1 MAVSLIVGLVGTV
14 GAAVAAGGLAYAF
27 YGSATYFLATW
38 AAFSALTAVSMALS
52 PKPSF
57 GATMSGTTVMSREA
71 TPSRKI
77 VYGRTRVGG
86 SIAYLDGTGTDNEY
100 LHIVL
105 LISARK
111 IDGYEQMYFNEEKV
125 WENGSFI
132 GDWGSYVTLS
142 THDGDSVTQ
151 TAADS
156 ALVAASSSW
165 TNTSVLNG
173 IAYTYVRLKQSN
185 EKFPRGL
192 PNISFVVRGKP
203 VYDPQKDST
212 NAYYDASLGVST
224 QRLNDET
231 TWQFS
236 QNPALIKADYIA
248 DEKYG
253 LGESYASIN
262 AASLDLAQTVCDQ
275 LITVTGGGTQKRY
288 SLDGVVDTANTRR
301 NNLESMLS
309 ATNGRI
315 VPSGGEYFIS
325 AASYATPSVTID
337 ESMLVGGISTQTKNS
352 MSNAF
357 NAVKGVFL
365 SSEENYIA
373 TDYPPIISSAY
384 AVEDGEP
391 LYLELNLP
399 YTNNN
404 IRAQQLA
411 KMSLLE
417 SRQQISLTLPMNLS
431 GLLLKAGDTF
441 YLNNERLGW
450 NQKVFQVLSYEFDVA
465 QTGELIV
472 GVSCIETDSSI
483 YDWTVADQFAYT
495 PAPVIAL
502 PTPTGTIEYS
512 ELAHDVTILTALT
525 PTPITLEVGKEY
537 HVSVS
542 GLTLKLPTSVTLGDY
557 IGISVANFT
566 NTILNPDGKK
576 IMSSTANR
584 VINEANKGFALVYA
598 GDDFGWAVR

>member
-1 MAVSLIVGLVGTV
+1 MAVSLIAGLIATG
-14 GAAVAAGGLAYAF
+14 GAALAAGGLAYAF

-38 AAFSALTAVSMALS
+38 AAFTALAAVGKAMFSV
-52 PKPSF
+52 PSF
-57 GATMSGTTVMSREA
+57 GATLSGTTVMSREA

-125 WENGSFI
+125 WEFGVSPDPFV
-132 GDWGSYVTLS
+132 GDWGDYVTLS
-142 THDGDSVTQ
+142 THDGTQ
-151 TAADS
+151 TTADS

-165 TNTSVLNG
+165 TNTSILNG
-173 IAYTYVRLKQSN
+173 IAYVYVRLKQSN

-212 NAYYDASLGVST
+212 SAYYQPSLGVST
-224 QRLNDET
+224 HRLNDET

-236 QNPALIKADYIA
+236 QNPALIEADYIA

-262 AASLDLAQTVCDQ
+262 AASLDLAQTICDQ
-275 LITVTGGGTQKRY
+275 LITVTGGGTQRRY

-325 AASYATPSVTID
+325 VAYYATPIVTID
-337 ESMLVGGISTQTKNS
+337 ESMLVGGIKTQTKNS
-352 MSNAF
+352 MSNLF

-373 TDYPPIISSAY
+373 TDYPPVISSAY

-391 LYLELNLP
+391 LYLELNLS

-450 NQKVFQVLSYEFDVA
+450 TQKVFQVLSYDFDLGNA
-465 QTGELIV
+465 GELIV
-472 GVSCIETDSSI
+472 SVSCIETDSSI
-483 YDWTVADQFAYT
+483 YDWDVADQVAYT
-495 PAPVIAL
+495 PAPIINL
-502 PTPTGTIEYS
+502 PTPTGTIQYS
-512 ELAHDVTILTALT
+512 EIAHDAIILTANT
-525 PTPITLEVGKEY
+525 TLEVGKEY
-537 HVSVS
+537 HVAAS
-542 GLTLKLPTSVTLGDY
+542 GLTLTLPLVAS
-557 IGISVANFT
+557 ISVGD
-566 NTILNPDGKK
+566 TIAISVGDFADTIINPNGVR
-576 IMSSTANR
+576 ILSETADR
-584 VINEANKGFALVYA
+584 LINLENKGFILVYT
-598 GDDFGWAVR
+598 GVNYGWAVR

>member
-1 MAVSLIVGLVGTV
+1 MAVSLVAGLIATA
-14 GAAVAAGGLAYAF
+14 GAAAAAGGFAALT
-27 YGSATYFLATW
+27 YGFAATW
-38 AAFSALTAVSMALS
+38 AAFTALAAVSKALFS
-52 PKPSF
+52 VESY
-57 GATMSGTTVMSREA
+57 GATLSGTTVMSREA

-86 SIAYLDGTGTDNEY
+86 SIAYLDGTGTNNEF

-125 WENGSFI
+125 WENGSFV

-142 THDGDSVTQ
+142 THDGTQ
-151 TAADS
+151 TTADS
-156 ALVAASSSW
+156 DLVAASSSW

-173 IAYTYVRLKQSN
+173 IAYVYVRLQQSN

-212 NAYYDASLGVST
+212 SAYYQPSLGVST
-224 QRLNDET
+224 HRLNDET

-236 QNPALIKADYIA
+236 QNPALIEADYIA

-262 AASLDLAQTVCDQ
+262 ADSLDLAQTICDQ
-275 LITVTGGGTQKRY
+275 LITVTGGGTQRRY

-325 AASYATPSVTID
+325 AASYATPIVTID

-352 MSNAF
+352 MSNLF

-373 TDYPPIISSAY
+373 TDYPPVISSAY

-391 LYLELNLP
+391 LYLELNLS

-417 SRQQISLTLPMNLS
+417 SRQQISVTLPMNLS

-450 NQKVFQVLSYEFDVA
+450 TQKVFQVLSYDFDLGNA
-465 QTGELIV
+465 GELIV
-472 GVSCIETDSSI
+472 SVSCIETDASI
-483 YDWTVADQFAYT
+483 YDWDVADQVAYT
-495 PAPVIAL
+495 PAPIINL
-502 PTPTGTIEYS
+502 PTPTGTIQYS
-512 ELAHDVTILTALT
+512 EIAHDAIILTANT
-525 PTPITLEVGKEY
+525 TLEVGKEY
-537 HVSVS
+537 HVAAG
-542 GLTLKLPTSVTLGDY
+542 GLTLTLPLGAAVGDTIAISVGDFADTVINPNGEKILSVTADRL
-557 IGISVANFT
+557 
-566 NTILNPDGKK
+566 
-576 IMSSTANR
+576 
-584 VINEANKGFALVYA
+584 INLANKGFTLVYT
-598 GDDFGWAVR
+598 GSDYGWAVR

>member
-1 MAVSLIVGLVGTV
+1 MAVSLIAGLIATG
-14 GAAVAAGGLAYAF
+14 GAALAAGGLAYAF

-38 AAFSALTAVSMALS
+38 ATFTALSAVSMALS

-57 GATMSGTTVMSREA
+57 GTTLSGTTVMSREA

-86 SIAYLDGTGTDNEY
+86 SIAYLDGTGTNNEY

-125 WENGSFI
+125 WENGFFV

-142 THDGDSVTQ
+142 THDGTQ
-151 TAADS
+151 TTADS

-173 IAYTYVRLKQSN
+173 IAYVYVRLKQSN

-212 NAYYDASLGVST
+212 SAYYDASLGVST

-325 AASYATPSVTID
+325 AASYVAPSVTID

-373 TDYPPIISSAY
+373 TDYPPVISSAY

-465 QTGELIV
+465 QTRELIV
-472 GVSCIETDSSI
+472 GVSCIETDSTI
-483 YDWTVADQFAYT
+483 YNWAVTDQVAYT

-502 PTPTGTIEYS
+502 PTPTGTIQYS
-512 ELAHDVTILTALT
+512 EIAHDAIILTVST
-525 PTPITLEVGKEY
+525 TLEVGKEY
-537 HVSVS
+537 HVAAS
-542 GLTLKLPTSVTLGDY
+542 GLTLTLPPVASVSVGDT
-557 IGISVANFT
+557 IAISVGDFAD
-566 NTILNPDGKK
+566 TIIDPNGE
-576 IMSSTANR
+576 R
-584 VINEANKGFALVYA
+584 VLSETDDRLINLANKGFTLVYTGSA
-598 GDDFGWAVR
+598 YGWAVR

>member
-1 MAVSLIVGLVGTV
+1 MAVSLIAGLVATA
-14 GAAVAAGGLAYAF
+14 GAALAAGGISALT
-27 YGSATYFLATW
+27 YGFLATW
-38 AAFSALTAVSMALS
+38 AAFTALS
-52 PKPSF
+52 AVGKALFAVESY
-57 GATMSGTTVMSREA
+57 GATLSGTTVMSREA

-86 SIAYLDGTGTDNEY
+86 SIAYLDGTGTDNEF

-105 LISARK
+105 LVSARK
-111 IDGYEQMYFNEEKV
+111 IDGYEEMYFNEEKV
-125 WENGSFI
+125 WENGSFLS
-132 GDWGSYVTLS
+132 DWGSYATLS
-142 THDGDSVTQ
+142 THDGTQ
-151 TAADS
+151 TTADS
-156 ALVAASSSW
+156 SLVSASSSW

-173 IAYTYVRLKQSN
+173 IAYTYVRLQQSN

-212 NAYYDASLGVST
+212 SAYYEPSLGVST
-224 QRLNDET
+224 HRLNDET

-236 QNPALIKADYIA
+236 QNPALIEADYIA
-248 DEKYG
+248 DAKYG

-262 AASLDLAQTVCDQ
+262 AESLDLAQTVCDQ
-275 LITVTGGGTQKRY
+275 LITVTGGGTQRRY

-325 AASYATPSVTID
+325 AASYATPIVTID

-373 TDYPPIISSAY
+373 TDYPPVISSEY

-391 LYLELNLP
+391 LYLELNLS
-399 YTNNN
+399 YTNDNV
-404 IRAQQLA
+404 RAQQLA

-417 SRQQISLTLPMNLS
+417 SRQQISLTLPMNMS

-450 NQKVFQVLSYEFDVA
+450 TQKVFQVLSYDFDLGNA
-465 QTGELIV
+465 GELIV
-472 GVSCIETDSSI
+472 SVSCIETEASI
-483 YDWTVADQFAYT
+483 YDWDVADQVAYT
-495 PAPVIAL
+495 PAPIINL
-502 PTPTGTIEYS
+502 PTPTGTIQYS
-512 ELAHDVTILTALT
+512 EIAHDAIILTVNT
-525 PTPITLEVGKEY
+525 TLEVGKEY
-537 HVSVS
+537 HVAAG
-542 GLTLKLPTSVTLGDY
+542 GLTLTLPLSIQFSPTGATVGET
-557 IGISVANFT
+557 IAISVGDFAD
-566 NTILNPDGKK
+566 TIIDPNGEK
-576 IMSSTANR
+576 ILSELDFRLINLANR
-584 VINEANKGFALVYA
+584 GFTLVYT
-598 GDDFGWAVR
+598 GDAYGWAVR

>member
-1 MAVSLIVGLVGTV
+1 MAVSLIAGLIAT
-14 GAAVAAGGLAYAF
+14 GAAALAAGGFAALTF
-27 YGSATYFLATW
+27 GFLATW
-38 AAFSALTAVSMALS
+38 AAFTALTAVSKALFT
-52 PKPSF
+52 PSF
-57 GATMSGTTVMSREA
+57 GTTMSGTTVMSREA

-86 SIAYLDGTGTDNEY
+86 SIAYLDGTGTNNEY

-125 WENGSFI
+125 WENGSFV
-132 GDWGSYVTLS
+132 GDWGEYATIS
-142 THDGDSVTQ
+142 THDGTQ
-151 TAADS
+151 TVADS
-156 ALVAASSSW
+156 TLVSASSNW
-165 TNTSVLNG
+165 TSTSILNG
-173 IAYTYVRLKQSN
+173 IAYVYVRLKLSN

-212 NAYYDASLGVST
+212 SAYYDVSLGVST
-224 QRLNDET
+224 HRLNDEN
-231 TWQFS
+231 TWEFS
-236 QNPALIKADYIA
+236 QNPALIEADYIA

-262 AASLDLAQTVCDQ
+262 AASLDSAQTVCDQ
-275 LITVTGGGTQKRY
+275 LLTLTGGGTQRRY
-288 SLDGVVDTANTRR
+288 SLDGVVDTANDRR
-301 NNLESMLS
+301 TNLESMLT

-325 AASYATPSVTID
+325 AASYVTPTVTID
-337 ESMLVGGISTQTKNS
+337 ESMLVGGIKTQTKNS

-373 TDYPPIISSAY
+373 TDYPPVISADY

-417 SRQQISLTLPMNLS
+417 SRQQISVTLPMNLS

-450 NQKVFQVLSYEFDVA
+450 TQKVFQVLSYEFELNS
-465 QTGELIV
+465 TGELVV
-472 GVSCIETDSSI
+472 GLSCIETDSSI
-483 YDWTVADQFAYT
+483 YDWGVADQAAYT
-495 PAPVIAL
+495 PAPIITL
-502 PTPTGTIEYS
+502 PTPTGTIQYS
-512 ELAHDVTILTALT
+512 EIAHDAIILTVNT
-525 PTPITLEVGKEY
+525 TLEVGKEY
-537 HVSVS
+537 HVAAS
-542 GLTLKLPTSVTLGDY
+542 GLTLTLPPVASVSVGDTIAISVGDFADTVIDRNGQKILSVTD
-557 IGISVANFT
+557 
-566 NTILNPDGKK
+566 
-576 IMSSTANR
+576 NR
-584 VINEANKGFALVYA
+584 LINLANKGFTLVYT
-598 GDDFGWAVR
+598 GVDYGWAVR

>member
-1 MAVSLIVGLVGTV
+1 MAVSLVAGLIATA
-14 GAAVAAGGLAYAF
+14 GAAAAAGGFAALT
-27 YGSATYFLATW
+27 YGFAATW
-38 AAFSALTAVSMALS
+38 AAFTALAAVSKALFS
-52 PKPSF
+52 VESY
-57 GATMSGTTVMSREA
+57 GATLSGTTVMSREA

-86 SIAYLDGTGTDNEY
+86 SIAYLDGTGTNNEF

-125 WENGSFI
+125 WENGSFV

-142 THDGDSVTQ
+142 THDGTQ
-151 TAADS
+151 TTADS
-156 ALVAASSSW
+156 DLVAASSSW

-173 IAYTYVRLKQSN
+173 IAYVYVRLQQSN

-212 NAYYDASLGVST
+212 SAYYQPSLGVST
-224 QRLNDET
+224 HRLNDET

-236 QNPALIKADYIA
+236 QNPALIEADYIA

-262 AASLDLAQTVCDQ
+262 AASLDLAQTISDQ
-275 LITVTGGGTQKRY
+275 LITVTGGGTQRRY

-325 AASYATPSVTID
+325 AASYATPIVTID

-352 MSNAF
+352 MSNLF

-373 TDYPPIISSAY
+373 TDYPPVISSAY

-391 LYLELNLP
+391 LYLELNLS

-417 SRQQISLTLPMNLS
+417 SRQQISVTLPMNLS

-450 NQKVFQVLSYEFDVA
+450 TQKVFQVLSYDFDLGNA
-465 QTGELIV
+465 GELIV
-472 GVSCIETDSSI
+472 SVSCIETDASI
-483 YDWTVADQFAYT
+483 YDWDVADQVAYT
-495 PAPVIAL
+495 PAPIINL
-502 PTPTGTIEYS
+502 PTPTGTIQYS
-512 ELAHDVTILTALT
+512 EIAHDAIILTANT
-525 PTPITLEVGKEY
+525 TLEVGKEY
-537 HVSVS
+537 HVAAG
-542 GLTLKLPTSVTLGDY
+542 GLTLTLPLGAAVGDTIAISVGDFADTVINPNGEKILSVTADRL
-557 IGISVANFT
+557 
-566 NTILNPDGKK
+566 
-576 IMSSTANR
+576 
-584 VINEANKGFALVYA
+584 INLANKGFTLVYT
-598 GDDFGWAVR
+598 GSDYGWAVR

>member
-1 MAVSLIVGLVGTV
+1 MAVSLIAGLVATA
-14 GAAVAAGGLAYAF
+14 GAALAAGGISALT
-27 YGSATYFLATW
+27 YGFLATW
-38 AAFSALTAVSMALS
+38 AAFTALS
-52 PKPSF
+52 AVGKALFAVESY
-57 GATMSGTTVMSREA
+57 GATLSGTTVMSREA

-86 SIAYLDGTGTDNEY
+86 SIAYLDGTGTDNEF

-105 LISARK
+105 LVSARK
-111 IDGYEQMYFNEEKV
+111 IDGYEEMYFNEEKV
-125 WENGSFI
+125 WENGSFLS
-132 GDWGSYVTLS
+132 DWGSYATLS
-142 THDGDSVTQ
+142 THDGTQ
-151 TAADS
+151 TTADS
-156 ALVAASSSW
+156 SLVSASSNW

-173 IAYTYVRLKQSN
+173 IAYTYVRLQQSN

-212 NAYYDASLGVST
+212 SAYYEPSLGVST
-224 QRLNDET
+224 HRLNDET

-236 QNPALIKADYIA
+236 QNPALIEADYIA
-248 DEKYG
+248 DAKYG

-262 AASLDLAQTVCDQ
+262 AESLDLAQTVCDQ
-275 LITVTGGGTQKRY
+275 LITVTGGGTQRRY

-325 AASYATPSVTID
+325 AASYATPIVTID

-373 TDYPPIISSAY
+373 TDYPPVISSEY

-391 LYLELNLP
+391 LYLELNLS
-399 YTNNN
+399 YTNDNV
-404 IRAQQLA
+404 RAQQLA

-417 SRQQISLTLPMNLS
+417 SRQQISLTLPMNMS

-450 NQKVFQVLSYEFDVA
+450 TQKVFQVLSYDFDLGNA
-465 QTGELIV
+465 GELIV
-472 GVSCIETDSSI
+472 SVSCIETEASI
-483 YDWTVADQFAYT
+483 YDWDVADQVAYT
-495 PAPVIAL
+495 PAPIINL
-502 PTPTGTIEYS
+502 PTPTGTIQYS
-512 ELAHDVTILTALT
+512 EIAHDAIILTVNT
-525 PTPITLEVGKEY
+525 TLEVGKEY
-537 HVSVS
+537 HVAAG
-542 GLTLKLPTSVTLGDY
+542 GLTLTLPLSIQFSPTGATVGET
-557 IGISVANFT
+557 IAISVGDFAD
-566 NTILNPDGKK
+566 TIIDPNGEK
-576 IMSSTANR
+576 ILSELDFRLINLANR
-584 VINEANKGFALVYA
+584 GFTLVYT
-598 GDDFGWAVR
+598 GDAYGWAVR

>member
-1 MAVSLIVGLVGTV
+1 MAVSLIAGLIS
-14 GAAVAAGGLAYAF
+14 AAGA
-27 YGSATYFLATW
+27 LATEMIVASAFLKTW
-38 AAFSALTAVSMALS
+38 AIFTALSAVSKALA
-52 PKPSF
+52 PQPSF
-57 GATMSGTTVMSREA
+57 GATVSGTTVMSREA

-86 SIAYLDGTGTDNEY
+86 SIAYLDGTGTNNEY

-125 WENGSFI
+125 WENGSFV
-132 GDWGSYVTLS
+132 GDWTNYVTLS
-142 THDGDSVTQ
+142 THNGNQ
-151 TAADS
+151 TTADS
-156 ALVAASSSW
+156 TLVNASSSW
-165 TNTSVLNG
+165 TNTSILNG
-173 IAYTYVRLKQSN
+173 IAYVYVRLKQSN

-212 NAYYDASLGVST
+212 SAYYDASLGVST
-224 QRLNDET
+224 QRLDDES

-275 LITVTGGGTQKRY
+275 LVSVTGGGTQKRY

-325 AASYATPSVTID
+325 AASYVAPSVTID

-373 TDYPPIISSAY
+373 TDYPPVISSAY

-399 YTNNN
+399 YTNSN

-450 NQKVFQVLSYEFDVA
+450 SQKVFQVLSFDFDVA

-472 GVSCIETDSSI
+472 GVSCIETDSTI
-483 YDWTVADQFAYT
+483 YNWTVADQFAYT

-502 PTPTGTIEYS
+502 PTPTGTIEYA
-512 ELAHDVTILTALT
+512 ELAHDVTILSSNT
-525 PTPITLEVGKEY
+525 TLEVGKEY
-537 HVSVS
+537 HVSTG
-542 GLTLKLPTSVTLGDY
+542 GLTLTLPTSVTLGDY

-566 NTILNPDGKK
+566 NTILDPDGKN
-576 IMSSTANR
+576 IMSSAANR

-598 GDDFGWAVR
+598 GQAFGWAVR

>member
-1 MAVSLIVGLVGTV
+1 MAVSLVAGLIATA
-14 GAAVAAGGLAYAF
+14 GAAAAAGGFAALT
-27 YGSATYFLATW
+27 YGFAATW
-38 AAFSALTAVSMALS
+38 AAFTALAAVSKALFS
-52 PKPSF
+52 VESY
-57 GATMSGTTVMSREA
+57 GATLSGTTVMSREA

-86 SIAYLDGTGTDNEY
+86 SIAYLDGTGTNNEF

-125 WENGSFI
+125 WENGSFV

-142 THDGDSVTQ
+142 THDGTQ
-151 TAADS
+151 TTADS
-156 ALVAASSSW
+156 DLVAASSSW

-173 IAYTYVRLKQSN
+173 IAYVYVRLQQSN

-212 NAYYDASLGVST
+212 SAYYQPSLGVST
-224 QRLNDET
+224 HRLNDET

-236 QNPALIKADYIA
+236 QNPALIEADYIA

-262 AASLDLAQTVCDQ
+262 ADSLDLAQTICDQ
-275 LITVTGGGTQKRY
+275 LITVTGGGTQRRY

-325 AASYATPSVTID
+325 AASYATPIVTID

-352 MSNAF
+352 MSNLF

-373 TDYPPIISSAY
+373 TDYPPVISSAY

-391 LYLELNLP
+391 LYLELNL
-399 YTNNN
+399 
-404 IRAQQLA
+404 
-411 KMSLLE
+411 S
-417 SRQQISLTLPMNLS
+417 
-431 GLLLKAGDTF
+431 
-441 YLNNERLGW
+441 
-450 NQKVFQVLSYEFDVA
+450 
-465 QTGELIV
+465 
-472 GVSCIETDSSI
+472 
-483 YDWTVADQFAYT
+483 
-495 PAPVIAL
+495 
-502 PTPTGTIEYS
+502 
-512 ELAHDVTILTALT
+512 
-525 PTPITLEVGKEY
+525 
-537 HVSVS
+537 
-542 GLTLKLPTSVTLGDY
+542 
-557 IGISVANFT
+557 
-566 NTILNPDGKK
+566 
-576 IMSSTANR
+576 
-584 VINEANKGFALVYA
+584 
-598 GDDFGWAVR
+598 

>member
-1 MAVSLIVGLVGTV
+1 MAVSLVAGLIATA
-14 GAAVAAGGLAYAF
+14 GAAAAAGGFAALT
-27 YGSATYFLATW
+27 YGFAATW
-38 AAFSALTAVSMALS
+38 AAFTALAAVSKALFS
-52 PKPSF
+52 VESY
-57 GATMSGTTVMSREA
+57 GATLSGTTVMSREA

-86 SIAYLDGTGTDNEY
+86 SIAYLDGTGTNNEF

-125 WENGSFI
+125 WENGSFV

-142 THDGDSVTQ
+142 THDGTQ
-151 TAADS
+151 TTADS
-156 ALVAASSSW
+156 DLVAASSSW

-173 IAYTYVRLKQSN
+173 IAYVYVRLQQSN

-212 NAYYDASLGVST
+212 SAYYQPSLGVST
-224 QRLNDET
+224 HRLNDET

-236 QNPALIKADYIA
+236 QNPALIEADYIA

-262 AASLDLAQTVCDQ
+262 AASLDLAQTISDQ
-275 LITVTGGGTQKRY
+275 LITITGGGTQRRY

-325 AASYATPSVTID
+325 AASYATPIVTID

-352 MSNAF
+352 MSNLF

-373 TDYPPIISSAY
+373 TDYPPVISSAY

-391 LYLELNLP
+391 LYLELNLS

-417 SRQQISLTLPMNLS
+417 SRQQISVTLPMNLS

-450 NQKVFQVLSYEFDVA
+450 TQKVFQVLSYDFDLGNA
-465 QTGELIV
+465 GELIV
-472 GVSCIETDSSI
+472 SVSCIETDASI
-483 YDWTVADQFAYT
+483 YDWDVADQVAYT
-495 PAPVIAL
+495 PAPIINL
-502 PTPTGTIEYS
+502 PTPTGTIQYS
-512 ELAHDVTILTALT
+512 EIAHDAIILTANT
-525 PTPITLEVGKEY
+525 TLEVGKEY
-537 HVSVS
+537 HVAAG
-542 GLTLKLPTSVTLGDY
+542 GLTLTLPLGAAVGDTIAISVGDFADTVINPNGEKILSVTADRL
-557 IGISVANFT
+557 
-566 NTILNPDGKK
+566 
-576 IMSSTANR
+576 
-584 VINEANKGFALVYA
+584 INLANKGFTLVYT
-598 GDDFGWAVR
+598 GSDYGWAVR